1 MLGDIREHAWLN
13 DLTVRLILTVVVTIS
28 CATYHY
34 VELRAQGGKRLL
46 RRRKT
51 LPVG

>member
-13 DLTVRLILTVVVTIS
+13 DLTARLILAVVVTIS

-34 VELRAQGGKRLL
+34 VELSAQGGKRLL
-46 RRRKT
+46 RHRMAVPT
-51 LPVG
+51 G

>member
-13 DLTVRLILTVVVTIS
+13 DLTVRLILAVVVTIS

-34 VELRAQGGKRLL
+34 VELRAQGGKQLL
-46 RRRKT
+46 RRRVAV
-51 LPVG
+51 PAG